1 MSRRVITDEVASF
14 IKENYMTVP
23 TMDIAR
29 KFGISRSAVYTYK
42 KKHGYNMPKEISN
55 KIRADRQRKPI
66 TEKETEKIIEML
78 KTMTLREISEETGRC
93 RNLISAKIK
102 EIGLGH
108 IIEEKKKIGRFKK
121 GQVSHNKGKKM
132 PDSVREK
139 VKHTF
144 FKKGLIP
151 HNTHKV
157 GTEVID
163 RDGYTRVKIAQPNV
177 WEYKQRLIW
186 EEHHGPIDK
195 DYKIMF
201 IDGDKTNMHIDNL
214 KKVSYEESML
224 LNSRHKL
231 PEEIIPTV
239 ALIHQINNKLKS
251 KTDE

>member
-1 MSRRVITDEVASF
+1 MSRRAITDEVASF
-14 IKENYMTVP
+14 IKENYMNVP

-29 KFGISRSAVYTYK
+29 KFGISRSAVYSYK
-42 KKHGYNMPKEISN
+42 RRHGYNMPIEVAY
-55 KIRADRQRKPI
+55 KIRADRQRKPF
-66 TEKETEKIIEML
+66 TEEETDKIIEML
-78 KTMTLREISEETGRC
+78 KTMTIREIADEMGRC
-93 RNLISAKIK
+93 RSLISAKIK

-121 GQVSHNKGKKM
+121 GQVAHNKGKKM

-157 GTEVID
+157 GKEVID
-163 RDGYTRVKIAQPNV
+163 RDGYTRVKIAKPDV
-177 WEYKQRLIW
+177 WEYKHRLIW
-186 EEHHGPIDK
+186 EAHHGPIDK

-201 IDGDKTNMHIDNL
+201 IDGDKTNMDIENL

-224 LNSRHKL
+224 LNSKHKL
-231 PEEIIPTV
+231 PDEIIPTV

-251 KTDE
+251 KKR